1 MITKLQAAYILAA
14 VSWMVGQ
21 SGAATVG
28 AAGVRTAGVDAGRPP
43 MVVRAGHTLET
54 WPAEE
59 QVRVTVR
66 MVAFARAA
74 VLGQSSVPGG
84 RMWSNIKE
92 LAATASDVWEPSSH
106 PDYMQ

>member
-1 MITKLQAAYILAA
+1 M
-14 VSWMVGQ
+14 
-21 SGAATVG
+21 
-28 AAGVRTAGVDAGRPP
+28 
-43 MVVRAGHTLET
+43 
-54 WPAEE
+54 
-59 QVRVTVR
+59 VR

-106 PDYMQ
+106 PDYMR